1 MPVYRVKCDAC
12 GCEADIF
19 RFLAEYNDL
28 PQHCGSPMHRM
39 VCAPM
44 VSSDIGEYRSIVTGE
59 MIGGR
64 RQHKEHL
71 KKHGLHEIGNEPI
84 KPREYRG
91 DHNLKPELVQAI
103 KQHLG

>member
-1 MPVYRVKCDAC
+1 MPLYRVQCDEC
-12 GCEADIF
+12 GHESDLF
-19 RFLAEYNDL
+19 RPLSQYDDL
-28 PQHCGSPMHRM
+28 PDHCGTRMHRM
-39 VCAPM
+39 ICAPM
-44 VSSDIGEYRSIVTGE
+44 VTVDIGEYRSIVTGE
-59 MIGGR
+59 QINGR

-91 DHNLKPELVQAI
+91 DHSLKPELVQAI